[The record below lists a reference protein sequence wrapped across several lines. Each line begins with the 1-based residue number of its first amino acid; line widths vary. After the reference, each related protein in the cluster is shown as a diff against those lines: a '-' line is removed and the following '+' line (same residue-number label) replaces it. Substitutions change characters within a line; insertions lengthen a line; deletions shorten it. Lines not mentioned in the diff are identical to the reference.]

1 MALFSIFTTEAI
13 MIDTP
18 AQATSRIHEY
28 ARACE
33 AAAGYHNHPLTD
45 AENRSYQQ
53 FCAESMDLVDEERP
67 PYFLDGPGREAD
79 RTEIY
84 TLLQSIRAFRL
95 RRMLMQTAPATAL
108 RIADSVARYG
118 TDRRFYS

>member
-1 MALFSIFTTEAI
+1 
-13 MIDTP
+13 MIDTQE
-18 AQATSRIHEY
+18 QAISRIHEY

-33 AAAGYHNHPLTD
+33 SAKSYANHPLTD
-45 AENRSYQQ
+45 AENRSYNQ
-53 FCAESMDLVDEERP
+53 FCAESMDLIDEEWP
-67 PYFLDGPGREAD
+67 PYFLDGPDREAD

-84 TLLQSIRAFRL
+84 TLLQSIRAYRL